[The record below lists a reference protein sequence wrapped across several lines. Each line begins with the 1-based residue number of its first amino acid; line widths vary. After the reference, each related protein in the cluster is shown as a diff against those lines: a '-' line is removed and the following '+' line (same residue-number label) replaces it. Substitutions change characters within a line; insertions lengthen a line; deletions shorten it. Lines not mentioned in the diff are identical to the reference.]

1 MKLIGG
7 NVNDVPV
14 KSIRDGS
21 AFGVAAAAGGGGV
34 PSMLTLGSFSTPVSV
49 AVTGWGKPASA
60 RSALGT
66 TLAAGHTCSYEILR
80 EGSLLFMLHIRD
92 SDDKLFSGSI
102 PISSDLLGTA
112 TTAVDLSGDFTD
124 NDAAATFWIGV
135 NTDPLVT
142 DGIIIAKF
150 HQTSVRHVEVG
161 YYTIAA
167 DGTPTKVGSIINHNL
182 ATDSA
187 ASSYCPGLSI
197 SSDGNSGIVWCI
209 NNHSTNQLQAIP
221 FNFKTN
227 QGFGTAVATGVTLDD
242 GSQSRSTQGLI
253 DGDTNK
259 VISRSAGNRIHEWV
273 LAPGTTPA
281 ISHTKDHSLAAS
293 QGIWAA
299 NFGHGPGTLGTRNG
313 FMQKE
318 TPDDVLQFV
327 LITDQLT
334 DSFSGVTH
342 GSHRAKWNS
351 GAQNLPF
358 RDQPAAVPA
367 WNGQTGQYVHHS
379 FSADGEWTRGFI
391 GNCGQWRESP
401 YGYPPM
407 RATAVNIHLQTGLV
421 YQEPNAVIYESVKD
435 ATGSTGYFGP
445 LNLNRSLMQ
454 WFIFGDNLYC
464 LTEDMNNLT
473 VHDYSFY
480 AAITDPDA

>member
-1 MKLIGG
+1 MRLVGG
-7 NVNDVPV
+7 NIGDAPV
-14 KSIRDGS
+14 KNVRDGS
-21 AFGVAAAAGGGGV
+21 AFAAAGGGGGV
-34 PSMLTLGSFSTPVSV
+34 PSMLTLGSFSTPASI
-49 AVTGWGKPASA
+49 AVTGWGKPAST
-60 RSALGT
+60 RGALGT
-66 TLAAGHTCSYEILR
+66 TLAAGHTLLYEILR

-102 PISSDLLGTA
+102 PISSDVLGTP

-259 VISRSAGNRIHEWV
+259 VISRSAGNRIHEW
-273 LAPGTTPA
+273 LLTPGTTPA
-281 ISHTKDHSLAAS
+281 ISHTEDHSLAAS
-293 QGIWAA
+293 QGIWLA

-342 GSHRAKWNS
+342 GSHRAKWLS

-358 RDQPAAVPA
+358 RNQPGAVPA
-367 WNGQTGQYVHHS
+367 WNGGTGQYVHHS
-379 FSADGEWTRGFI
+379 FSADGEWTRGFV
-391 GNCGQWRESP
+391 GNCGLWNGS
-401 YGYPPM
+401 GYPPM
-407 RATAVNIHLQTGLV
+407 KATAVNIHIQTGHV
-421 YQEPNAVIYESVKD
+421 YQEPNAVVYEGV
-435 ATGSTGYFGP
+435 AGWGP
-445 LNLNRSLMQ
+445 NTLNRSLMQ
-454 WFIFGDNLYC
+454 WMVLGDNLYC
-464 LTEDMNNLT
+464 LTEDHSNLT